1 MEQIEKVISLLKKA
15 HEKVVLRKDIT
26 VYGYQFNY
34 QYDFIG
40 GVSKYLFSNLEI
52 EEFLAETVENG
63 GYGNRP
69 GQIKESTEF
78 IVVHDTASTAETAG
92 AKAHANYV
100 HNGGGGTS
108 WHYSSGSD
116 ALVHQIPDNEVAYH
130 AGDGLVVPY
139 ELHWT
144 GVKAEYDNPVVTMKN
159 GYYYIN
165 NKKSLIK
172 IPNISVVQ
180 EKDDVF
186 IESDGVRQGRKF
198 KKSDLAMLNSF
209 ELNDS
214 HINDY
219 GLHLV
224 IKDGY
229 YYIGNTY
236 YNPSYNKI
244 ANKGG
249 NLRSIGIEMM
259 INKGSNLSFTYHNT
273 AKLIAKLLVENHLD
287 LDRVKAHH
295 FFSGKNCPCTL
306 RENGLW
312 TYFLQMV
319 EIEYE
324 MLKCANEVDIQFVCD
339 SEFVNEKGLIT
350 NIPEELKS
358 ISYKVIVKHN
368 EQVRELDFVTIVK

>member
-1 MEQIEKVISLLKKA
+1 MEQIEKVISLLKEA
-15 HEKVVLRKDIT
+15 HEKIILRKDIK

-40 GVSKYLFSNLEI
+40 GLSKYLFSNLEI
-52 EEFLAETVENG
+52 KEYLAESVENG
-63 GYGNRP
+63 GFGNRP
-69 GQIKESTEF
+69 GNIKESTEF

-92 AKAHANYV
+92 AIAHSNYV

-130 AGDGLVVPY
+130 AGDGLAVPY

-144 GVKAEYDNPVVTMKN
+144 GIKAEYDNPIITIKN

-165 NKKSLIK
+165 GKKSLIK
-172 IPNISVVQ
+172 IPVITIV
-180 EKDDVF
+180 KDGNDVYL
-186 IESDGVRQGRKF
+186 ESDGIRQGRKY
-198 KKSDLAMLNSF
+198 KKSDLDMLKSL
-209 ELNDS
+209 ELTDS

-219 GLHLV
+219 GLHTV

-259 INKGSNLSFTYHNT
+259 INKGSNLAFTYHNT
-273 AKLIAKLLVENHLD
+273 AKLIAKLLVENNLD
-287 LDRVKAHH
+287 ITRVKAHH
-295 FFSGKNCPCTL
+295 FFSGKNFPCTL
-306 RENGLW
+306 RENDLW
-312 TYFLQMV
+312 NYFMKMV
-319 EIEYE
+319 KIEYD
-324 MLKCANEVDIQFVCD
+324 MLKASNNIDIKFVCD
-339 SEFVNEKGLIT
+339 SEYVDENGLIK
-350 NIPEELKS
+350 ELPLDVKS
-358 ISYKVIVKHN
+358 ISYKVIVSDNNQTK
-368 EQVRELDFVTIVK
+368 ELEFVSIIK